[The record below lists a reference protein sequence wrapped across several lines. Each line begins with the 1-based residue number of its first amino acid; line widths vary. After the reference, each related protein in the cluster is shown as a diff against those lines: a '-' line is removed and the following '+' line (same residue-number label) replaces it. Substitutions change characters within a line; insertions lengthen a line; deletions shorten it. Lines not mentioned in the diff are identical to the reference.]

1 MATPTP
7 EEEIKALKAKIELQL
22 KSNALTAAQVANQTS
37 AYNAITN
44 GVGALERYRDLLKS
58 NQLIIDDIADGLDYM
73 TKSFLD
79 DIVYLTKGKQLLTDQ
94 KSAMSKL
101 ANIAKE
107 TLDIRLGEQAIDEK
121 RFKKLQDNATKQI
134 ANLKLVRDL
143 NAQSSLPNP
152 EISKNI
158 QAQIDATEELKKGFS
173 KVSEVNEALNKQ
185 LGAAPK
191 LVAGIDKAFQKLGLP
206 DLGFS
211 TALDE
216 TKQLGQ
222 EAASQG
228 DEAFKKF
235 SPMKTLTGKIGDNFK
250 GMFTTANLMQAGIGF
265 LIDAFISVDS
275 AIGDMAKGLDMSYN
289 SAANLRMELTDIA
302 NFSGDAAVNTKGLQE
317 SLMAVSQTLGV
328 NARLSSEDLVTF
340 TKLREQAG
348 YTNEELTSMQRI
360 TTITGGSLEA
370 NSKTFLGTIGKLN
383 AQNKLAI
390 NAKQLF
396 KDIANVSD
404 AIKLSVGGTA
414 EKIATAAFKAK
425 QFGIN
430 LQQAD
435 QISQSLLDFES
446 SISNELS
453 AELITG
459 KDLNLEKARLLAIN
473 GDIAG
478 ASAEI
483 LKQVGGTAEF
493 TKMNRIQQEALAK
506 SVGMTR
512 EDLAKSLVDREASAK
527 LGAKEGQSAQDRYN
541 ELVKSYGVE
550 KASAMLGDE
559 ALANQFQQ
567 QSVQERLAQS
577 VEKLKE
583 IFVAIAEPILAI
595 VSPIV
600 DTLMPVIGVIAGTLG
615 TVIGW
620 LGKGLKF
627 IIDWGKYLLPIYGI
641 YKGIQIAQKATVGWE
656 IASNAQKQIAANRGL
671 AQIGANRTILA
682 LEKESLAAKIAG
694 NLQLAFM
701 LIREQG
707 LNGLKTYAKSL
718 DEESLARKILM
729 VTYTG
734 LEFVRTKA
742 IAVWEGIKNTYLTI
756 SNNLK
761 LKGLALTI
769 KDAYKSIAAAAM
781 SAYESAA
788 KIPGVGWILGGIAA
802 AAVVGLG
809 ASLISKGNDVVS
821 PGYGKRTL
829 MSPEG
834 AITLNDKDTVIAG
847 TNLGGGNK
855 GKSPQPQQSAYAD
868 PALLNEMRAMRQ
880 EQSRSNSKPTVVE
893 NSMNGTKF
901 GTALHM
907 NTYKVQ

>member
-7 EEEIKALKAKIELQL
+7 EEEIKTLKAKIELQL
-22 KSNALTAAQVANQTS
+22 KSNTLTVAQVANLTS
-37 AYNAITN
+37 AYNAISGTN
-44 GVGALERYRDLLKS
+44 GELEKYRSLLRDS
-58 NQLIIDDIADGLDYM
+58 QLIIDDIADGLDYM

-79 DIVYLTKGKQLLTDQ
+79 DISHLTKGKSLLNDH
-94 KSAMSKL
+94 KSAISKL

-121 RFKKLQDNATKQI
+121 RFKKLQETARKQI
-134 ANLKLVRDL
+134 NNLKSVKD
-143 NAQSSLPNP
+143 QYIIEGKSTD
-152 EISKNI
+152 EID
-158 QAQIDATEELKKGFS
+158 AQIKATIELKNGFS
-173 KVSEVNEALNKQ
+173 KVSKVNEAINKK

-211 TALDE
+211 SALDE

-222 EAASQG
+222 EAAAAG
-228 DEAFKKF
+228 DEAFNKF
-235 SPMKTLTGKIGDNFK
+235 SPMKTLTEKVLDNFT
-250 GMFTTANLMQAGIGF
+250 GLFTKANLIQGSIA
-265 LIDAFISVDS
+265 LIIDTFKSVDS
-275 AIGDMAKGLDMSYN
+275 AIGNLAKGLDMSYN

-317 SLMAVSQTLGV
+317 SLIAVSQTLGV

-348 YTNEELTSMQRI
+348 YTNDELTSMQRI
-360 TTITGGSLEA
+360 TTITGGSLEK

-435 QISQSLLDFES
+435 GIASSLLDFES
-446 SISNELS
+446 SIANELS

-559 ALANQFQQ
+559 ALARQFQQ
-567 QSVQERLAQS
+567 QSVQERFAQS
-577 VEKLKE
+577 IEKLKE
-583 IFVAIAEPILAI
+583 IFVSLVEP
-595 VSPIV
+595 
-600 DTLMPVIGVIAGTLG
+600 LMPVFDVFADIMGVVGPIVGVLG
-615 TVIGW
+615 TIVKYTIQ
-620 LGKGLKF
+620 F
-627 IIDWGKYLLPIYGI
+627 GKYLLIPLGI
-641 YKGIQIAQKATVGWE
+641 MK
-656 IASNAQKQIAANRGL
+656 SF
-671 AQIGANRTILA
+671 
-682 LEKESLAAKIAG
+682 
-694 NLQLAFM
+694 QLVM
-701 LIREQG
+701 
-707 LNGLKTYAKSL
+707 T
-718 DEESLARKILM
+718 
-729 VTYTG
+729 
-734 LEFVRTKA
+734 
-742 IAVWEGIKNTYLTI
+742 
-756 SNNLK
+756 
-761 LKGLALTI
+761 
-769 KDAYKSIAAAAM
+769 
-781 SAYESAA
+781 
-788 KIPGVGWILGGIAA
+788 GIAA
-802 AAVVGLG
+802 TQAFINSLTVKDNALKATGNVLLGIGNFLTAGIFSTKTKQGVLEVLSNNNLYTGNLLQGLRNAMVNQSLGVQVRIYAMYLKEKAIEAFKTGQMIVQRGAALGYNAILSARQAILSGELAKSIGIAASYAIANPLMALVGLAVAAGVG
-809 ASLISKGNDVVS
+809 ALVYSQMKDGKIDPRKGPIISGGFGSVQLDPKDKAM
-821 PGYGKRTL
+821 YGADGTIK
-829 MSPEG
+829 
-834 AITLNDKDTVIAG
+834 VG
-847 TNLGGGNK
+847 TNLGGGK
-855 GKSPQPQQSAYAD
+855 GNSQQSAYID
-868 PALLNEMRAMRQ
+868 PYLLREIRAMRQ
-880 EQSRSNSKPTVVE
+880 EQKRDNYVTIE

-907 NTYKVQ
+907 NTYRIQ